1 MKLAVQRRRANSGIS
16 VTAHLSHLTLLTSLL
31 SQVRLPQQKRRWQL
45 RHVYKYTAPSKSAER
60 RRTTHACTCKCTH
73 TAACSLMNRLLIYTC
88 ERVASILHYLIACAP
103 GALYVS
109 LGFLITCGIY
119 TSLVSCS
126 LGFGVNSHLTTGCVR
141 IVDFFAA
148 TRTHTW
154 VTYGFYLSQMEMFH
168 FHYYWHEHYLSLCR
182 EYIIKVNKKWIYC
195 ARTEINFYPFPL
207 VWRENQTAD
216 RKNWATP
223 AAQSEVLSCL
233 VCHSP
238 QRRDEQVAY
247 APRMNR
253 TSESGLRVLE
263 AWWERYRYL
272 LSDRGTSRAGHVNY
286 FASQLCQIAHTHT

>member
-1 MKLAVQRRRANSGIS
+1 
-16 VTAHLSHLTLLTSLL
+16 
-31 SQVRLPQQKRRWQL
+31 
-45 RHVYKYTAPSKSAER
+45 
-60 RRTTHACTCKCTH
+60 
-73 TAACSLMNRLLIYTC
+73 MNRLLIYTC

-103 GALYVS
+103 AALYVS
-109 LGFLITCGIY
+109 LGFLMNCGIY

-207 VWRENQTAD
+207 VWRENQTPD

-223 AAQSEVLSCL
+223 AQSEVLSCL

-286 FASQLCQIAHTHT
+286 FASQLCQIAHTHTHSPEWAEYLIHTRVVCVLCAPSTYTISNGHFMAGLVMKLTALGIRLNLFTALGIWLINTVIHSDRDEDEIN